1 VTVCDDK
8 LKIVLFILE
17 LVQFERQKVNDAC
30 RDAENLKAKEVCF
43 VSWHIQ
49 LSPVELM
56 LV

>member
-30 RDAENLKAKEVCF
+30 RDSENLKAKEVCF